1 MLLHSSIIFINTW
14 RSWSTLKLLYEMSV
28 RSLQLTPALGVSSA
42 VRGCGFAPR
51 EKAGNPFGNAE
62 VDFRPR
68 KCLQKRWKSFRTTM
82 SVIFLVKSPSAT
94 VQHSISLPPAYL
106 QHSRAKPSYLW
117 GCLVVSL
124 ILSGV
129 NQSVH
134 KQVTH
139 SGCPKHSWSNW
150 RQAKTSVLTCWPQRN
165 KHWPFNRGVLCVCV
179 FCDVLP
185 TGPESRTNP
194 RLLKKQLMFCTIAM
208 TERRA
213 LSTAPDTGVSQ
224 CLSSWLPPS
233 DKNEMKE
240 YENLWKTYTVVL
252 VNPCWLLRFSMV
264 WTSVLLFCCFG
275 VIPFAL
281 YNAAT
286 SWRKNWL
293 SWKMG
298 GMFLCSLVRS
308 LYKCRITLPEGI

>member
-68 KCLQKRWKSFRTTM
+68 KCLQKRLKSFRTTM

-165 KHWPFNRGVLCVCV
+165 KHWPFDRGVLCVCV
-179 FCDVLP
+179 LRCASHRAWESHQPSSPQEAADVLHHCHDRAQGAKHC
-185 TGPESRTNP
+185 TWHWRESVFEFLASTQWQEWN
-194 RLLKKQLMFCTIAM
+194 
-208 TERRA
+208 ERVWK
-213 LSTAPDTGVSQ
+213 SMKDIY
-224 CLSSWLPPS
+224 SS
-233 DKNEMKE
+233 
-240 YENLWKTYTVVL
+240 
-252 VNPCWLLRFSMV
+252 PC
-264 WTSVLLFCCFG
+264 
-275 VIPFAL
+275 
-281 YNAAT
+281 
-286 SWRKNWL
+286 
-293 SWKMG
+293 
-298 GMFLCSLVRS
+298 
-308 LYKCRITLPEGI
+308 